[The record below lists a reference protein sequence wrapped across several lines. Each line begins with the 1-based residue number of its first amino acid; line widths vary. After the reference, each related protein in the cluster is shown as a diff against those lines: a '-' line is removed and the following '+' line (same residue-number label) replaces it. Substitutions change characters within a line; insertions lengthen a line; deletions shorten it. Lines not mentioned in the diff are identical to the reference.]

1 MYKNFRLFILF
12 IFYNLAKFSTKIFS
26 FYRLRFDLV
35 TVPAVNT
42 YGDPINH
49 YDLIRLKSILEKKNY
64 LIISTNSFP
73 SNYLLPFLFKKKD
86 YYFYDE
92 KFYLLICK
100 LISIYKKKNLIKIFD
115 HLILE
120 SLLKRFSKFNMY
132 KIYNQD
138 QDYFL
143 LKNKFFFNTSAI
155 SAYIKLRKNDNKFE
169 NIKYLFQLRKN
180 ISYIN
185 LKKCI
190 GYKEGNWKI
199 LKEKLKL
206 SDNFI
211 CLHIRNTNILNTK
224 LSYSDERTVHD
235 ISSYKILINYLI
247 KIKYQIVILGSSS
260 DSSITNQILSDS
272 VINYKFSEYQNLEN
286 DILLMNNCRFF
297 IGNFSGPSSLAS
309 AFNVPMLIFDGLP
322 LWDYWKYTKIR
333 VYPKIIF
340 NKKNNKII
348 KFNKLI
354 FHKNFFNY
362 ESLHSSNW
370 VSKLVSTQDKMI
382 ELKFFLRDLSNNKI
396 IKNTI
401 YHKKAKSI
409 LNEMHLGLFDNHLCL
424 SSRYLKKVI

>member
-12 IFYNLAKFSTKIFS
+12 IFYYLAKFSTKIFS

-49 YDLIRLKSILEKKNY
+49 YDLIRLKSILEKKKY

-73 SNYLLPFLFKKKD
+73 SNYLLPFLFKKKN
-86 YYFYDE
+86 YYFYNE
-92 KFYLLICK
+92 IFYLFICR

-132 KIYNQD
+132 KIYNQNE
-138 QDYFL
+138 DYFL
-143 LKNKFFFNTSAI
+143 LKNKFFFNRSAI
-155 SAYIKLRKNDNKFE
+155 NAYIKLRKNDNKFE

-190 GYKEGNWKI
+190 GYKEENWKI
-199 LKEKLKL
+199 LKERLKL

-211 CLHIRNTNILNTK
+211 CLHIRNTNISNTK

-260 DSSITNQILSDS
+260 DSSITNQLLSDS

-297 IGNFSGPSSLAS
+297 VGNFSGPSSLAS

-340 NKKNNKII
+340 NKKNNKIV

-362 ESLHSSNW
+362 ESLQTSNW
-370 VSKLVSTQDKMI
+370 ASKLVSAQDKMI
-382 ELKFFLRDLSNNKI
+382 ELKFFLRDLSYNKI

-409 LNEMHLGLFDNHLCL
+409 LNEMHLGLFDNYLCL